1 MIAWEA
7 WAVAGLMVAGVA
19 TVVLAP
25 SQAVREAEALTAM
38 GWPPGRVTA
47 VGWAVTV
54 AIGLGVGGLVWAVV
68 GFGPAL
74 VWLVAAMNWLGR
86 IVVATLRAG
95 VLGGFGPARDRA
107 LLKWLRGV
115 RLASGSADPLQ
126 SAVVEAAEKVQDRAF
141 GPVKSAISRA
151 LSSGKNPLYAV
162 EKVLR
167 GSPAEAMVSMLS
179 TIDRSGGRV
188 MEQIDEVLADVV
200 GELSATRR
208 EEVERL
214 GRSVEA
220 AGATSVVIAV
230 AVLMFAVVSAT
241 FTF

>member
-1 MIAWEA
+1 ML
-7 WAVAGLMVAGVA
+7 V
-19 TVVLAP
+19 P
-25 SQAVREAEALTAM
+25 SQAIREAEALTAM

-47 VGWAVTV
+47 VGWALTV
-54 AIGLGVGGLVWAVV
+54 AIGVGAGGVLWAVV

-74 VWLVAAMNWLGR
+74 VWLVAAMNWLMR
-86 IVVATLRAG
+86 LMVATLRAG
-95 VLGGFGPARDRA
+95 VLVGFVPARDRA

-151 LSSGKNPLYAV
+151 LSSGKDPLYAV
-162 EKVLR
+162 ERVLR
-167 GSPAEAMVSMLS
+167 GSPAEAMVSTLS

-188 MEQIDEVLADVV
+188 MEQIDEVLAEVV
-200 GELSATRR
+200 RELSATRR
-208 EEVERL
+208 EAVDQL

-220 AGATSVVIAV
+220 AAATSVIIAV
-230 AVLMFAVVSAT
+230 AVLMLAVVSAT
-241 FTF
+241 FAF

>member
-25 SQAVREAEALTAM
+25 SQPVRDAEALTAM

-54 AIGLGVGGLVWAVV
+54 ATGVGVGGVVWAVV
-68 GFGPAL
+68 GLGPAL

-86 IVVATLRAG
+86 LVVATLRAG

-200 GELSATRR
+200 RELSATRR

-220 AGATSVVIAV
+220 AAATSVMIAV